1 LKRLLIVLALAALLG
16 GCTAALP
23 DAQRDAVITAASA
36 AKYKACAVNSVELE
50 HHGGYI
56 GPFVFDG
63 PLTAEAREARA
74 AREAAES
81 SPLIPCPVLAERPQR
96 PQTIVIESGR
106 PPMCQWMNGM
116 GSCI

>member
-1 LKRLLIVLALAALLG
+1 VTRLLIVLPFAALLG
-16 GCTAALP
+16 GGCVNP
-23 DAQRDAVITAASA
+23 QPGIEITAASA
-36 AKYKACAVNSVELE
+36 LKYKACPVNGVELE

-81 SPLIPCPVLAERPQR
+81 SALIPCPMFSERPQR
-96 PQTIVIESGR
+96 PQTIVIEGTR
-106 PPMCQWMNGM
+106 PPVCSWAG
-116 GSCI
+116 GVGGCI